1 MIRKILA
8 GLAVVLFGLIAVA
21 FVFTDHSYVTTPS
34 MYPTIQPGSEIF
46 VSHEAHYHIGQVIE
60 FRGNGL
66 IWAHRLVNIKPN
78 GDFITKG
85 DNPENARDVF
95 VPALTQ
101 AGVIGAVTHAPRW
114 FGFPELI
121 VHHPSYGLAWL
132 RAELGLS
139 GKIGL
144 VGVIGLLSLL
154 SASGGRR
161 STATAGDRRMHFS
174 ARPEDILRDS
184 VAGRPPVGP
193 RSDGG
198 RYPSQSPSDIP

>member
-8 GLAVVLFGLIAVA
+8 GLAVVVFGLITVA
-21 FVFTDHSYVTTPS
+21 FVFSNHSYVTTPS

-46 VSHEAHYHIGQVIE
+46 VSHEANYHVGQVIE

-66 IWAHRLVNIKPN
+66 VWAHRLVEIKPN

-101 AGVIGAVTHAPRW
+101 ADVIGVVTHAPRW
-114 FGFPELI
+114 VGFPELI
-121 VHHPSYGLAWL
+121 AHHPAFGLSWL

-139 GKIGL
+139 GKLGL
-144 VGVIGLLSLL
+144 VGVVGLLSLI
-154 SASGGRR
+154 SAGRR
-161 STATAGDRRMHFS
+161 AGKVLGPASHS
-174 ARPEDILRDS
+174 ARFRARPKDILMHPH
-184 VAGRPPVGP
+184 VQVGT
-193 RSDGG
+193 S
-198 RYPSQSPSDIP
+198 SLVF